1 MVQNVKDRRKQR
13 QVFILVF
20 ACLLGG
26 LFFSGAVTLVSAQQ
40 GVRLL
45 ETKKSSYDKL
55 FQKQAE
61 FNFLI
66 EEIFRDLHNLRSK
79 ERTSNEYKYM
89 QKIITQKRMM
99 LEEEIA
105 GFEGEEQKH
114 YTLYQ
119 QLLELIKETQG
130 VFDAYDYQSRKR
142 EYNID
147 QLEKC
152 RKKYQEITKRDNG
165 KNKRWTLVDK
175 CPFWIIADLCQHCY
189 SDDTR

>member
-1 MVQNVKDRRKQR
+1 MMVQNVKDRRKQR

-26 LFFSGAVTLVSAQQ
+26 LFFSGAVSLVSAQQ

-61 FNFLI
+61 YNFLI
-66 EEIFRDLHNLRSK
+66 EEIFRDLYNLRSK
-79 ERTSNEYKYM
+79 ARTSNEYKYM
-89 QKIITQKRMM
+89 QKIITQKRMQ

-114 YTLYQ
+114 YSLYL

-130 VFDAYDYQSRKR
+130 IFDDYDYQSRKR

-152 RKKYQEITKRDNG
+152 RQKYQEITKRDNG
-165 KNKRWTLVDK
+165 KDKR
-175 CPFWIIADLCQHCY
+175 
-189 SDDTR
+189 